1 MRWLVYH
8 IRSATYHRRTNLA
21 VALGAA
27 VATAS
32 LTGALMVG
40 DSMRGSLR
48 EIAVG
53 RLGRVDH
60 SLVAQRF
67 FRQALA
73 DELAVSPKIQSPGD
87 FTNVAPAIL
96 LRGGV
101 THADLQTRVER
112 VNLLGVDDRFWRLD
126 SVERPQSVSRLADRY
141 VILNEPLAA
150 ELNAVVGDDV
160 LIHTSKPSAI
170 ATETLLGRRDDAT
183 ATLRLAVAAIL
194 PAEGLAAFDLNP
206 RQVTPRNAYIPLA
219 ILQRTL
225 GRQDFVN
232 TILVS
237 GRSTTGADAPQ
248 TSEQVVKCLQEELQH
263 HVLPVD
269 FGLKLRVDEMHHYVS
284 VESDAVLIEPA
295 LEQAAVAAASAIGL
309 EASPVLAHLAN
320 TISLDAF
327 SEPRASA
334 RATPQIPS
342 SSQEEGGRN
351 PPQMI
356 PYSTV
361 VAVDPQSS
369 VLKKLADAAG
379 DKTLTLS
386 TGDVLLNQWAA
397 DELDARPGDRVTL
410 TYYVSGAQGKLET
423 RSAVFALRGVVP
435 LSGSAADPG
444 FVPEYHGVTDA
455 VSLADWNPPFPID
468 LKLIRDRD
476 EAYWKQYR
484 TTPKAFVSLPD
495 GHRLWATEGDRF
507 GRITSI
513 RLSTPNGAA
522 TGDADLRALADKFQ
536 TELLRHLNA
545 AELGLRFQSTRE
557 QVLQA
562 ATGSTDFGVLFV
574 SFSFFLIL
582 AAAMLVALLFRLG
595 VEHRAFEIGL
605 LLASGFPPRKV
616 AMVLLLD
623 GSLVALVGGLVG
635 AAGAFGYAWL
645 MLAGLRSW
653 WSGAVNTPLLRLHI
667 EPATVAIGFVAGLF
681 IATVSIAW
689 SVRGLT
695 RRSTRSLLDG
705 FVGDTN
711 LSGVARRGRAASITA
726 ALALT
731 IAVILAGVA
740 FSADTST
747 QVAAFFSS
755 GSAMLVACLA
765 VLTSWLRALPHGIV
779 HTPGGVAV
787 LRIGARNAGRNPGR
801 SLLTA
806 GLIAS
811 AVFVIVSLEAFRL
824 DSEIGGGDKD
834 SGTGGFSLFA
844 ESVVPLPYVI
854 ATREGREALGVANQI
869 IDSTHGVQFI
879 PFRLRPG
886 DESSCLN
893 LYRPTQPRIVGAPDE
908 MIERGGFRFADS
920 LAESESEKSNP
931 WTLLRRTFSDG
942 AVPAI
947 GDESAVMWQLHLG
960 LGKDL
965 VVKDERGRDVK
976 MRFVALLKGSVL
988 QSEIVIA
995 DAPFVRL
1002 FPSIS
1007 GQAFFLIEAPTAE
1020 ADDVERSLEKDLSN
1034 YGFDASSTSARLA
1047 EYFAVQNTYISTFQT
1062 LGGLGLLL
1070 GTGGLAAVLL
1080 RNVWERR
1087 RELALMRTVGFSH
1100 AALAVMVL
1108 IENAAL
1114 LIAGVIAGLLSAA
1127 LAIAPVIL
1135 KNASSIPWSSL
1146 TLTVGAV
1153 VVVGMLAGLA
1163 AVVPT
1168 LRAPLIPAL
1177 RNE

>member
-1 MRWLVYH
+1 MRWLTYH

-48 EIAVG
+48 EIAIG

-60 SLVAQRF
+60 TLVAQRF

-73 DELAVSPKIQSPGD
+73 DELAVSLESQSPGG
-87 FTNVAPAIL
+87 FTGVAPAIL

-112 VNLLGVDDRFWRLD
+112 VNLLGVEEHFWRLD
-126 SVERPQSVSRLADRY
+126 SVVRPQSVSQLSDRY

-150 ELNAVVGDDV
+150 ELNARIGDDV

-170 ATETLLGRRDDAT
+170 STETLLGRRDDAT

-206 RQVTPRNAYIPLA
+206 RQGTPRNAYIPLA
-219 ILQRTL
+219 VLQRTL
-225 GRQDFVN
+225 GRQDVVN

-237 GRSTTGADAPQ
+237 EKSATDAGVPAA
-248 TSEQVVKCLQEELQH
+248 SEQVSERLQEELQH
-263 HVLPVD
+263 HASLVD
-269 FGLKLRVDEMHHYVS
+269 LGLKLRVDETHHYIS
-284 VESDAVLIEPA
+284 VDSDAVLIEPA
-295 LEQAAVAAASAIGL
+295 LEQAGVAAARAIGL

-320 TISLDAF
+320 TIALDSK
-327 SEPRASA
+327 SETRASD
-334 RATPQIPS
+334 RADANDGDTPPHV
-342 SSQEEGGRN
+342 
-351 PPQMI
+351 I

-369 VLKKLADAAG
+369 VMKELADAAG

-386 TGDVLLNQWAA
+386 TGEVLLNQWAA
-397 DELDARPGDRVTL
+397 DDLHARPGDRVTL

-423 RSAVFALRGVVP
+423 RSATFALRGVVP

-468 LKLIRDRD
+468 LKLIRDQD
-476 EAYWKQYR
+476 DAYWKQYR
-484 TTPKAFVSLPD
+484 TTPKAFVSLAD
-495 GHRLWATEGDRF
+495 GQRLWATEGDRF

-513 RLSTPNGAA
+513 RLSPPNGAA
-522 TGDADLRALADKFQ
+522 TAHADLRALADKFQ
-536 TELLRHLNA
+536 TELLCHLNA

-574 SFSFFLIL
+574 SFSFFLIIS
-582 AAAMLVALLFRLG
+582 AAMLVALLFRLG
-595 VEHRAFEIGL
+595 VERRAFEIGL
-605 LLASGFPPRKV
+605 LLASGFAPRKV
-616 AMVLLLD
+616 AMVLLWD
-623 GSLVALVGGLVG
+623 GALVAMVGGLVG
-635 AAGAFGYAWL
+635 VAGAFGYAWL

-653 WSGAVNTPLLRLHI
+653 WSDAVNTPLLRLHV
-667 EPATVAIGFVAGLF
+667 EPATAAIGFVAGLF
-681 IATVSIAW
+681 VATASIAW

-695 RRSTRSLLDG
+695 RRSARSLLDG

-711 LSGVARRGRAASITA
+711 LSGVAQRGRAASITA
-726 ALALT
+726 AVALA

-740 FSADTST
+740 FSADTTSR
-747 QVAAFFSS
+747 VIAFFSS

-765 VLTSWLRALPHGIV
+765 VLTRRLRALPHGII
-779 HTPGGVAV
+779 HAPGGVAV
-787 LRIGARNAGRNPGR
+787 LRIGVRNAGRNPGR

-824 DSEIGGGDKD
+824 DADTGGGDKD

-844 ESVVPLPYVI
+844 ESVVPLPYDI
-854 ATREGREALGVANQI
+854 ATREGREALGIADRV
-869 IDSTHGVQFI
+869 IDSTRGVRFV
-879 PFRLRPG
+879 PFRLKPG

-931 WTLLRRTFSDG
+931 WTLLRRSFADG
-942 AVPAI
+942 AVAAI
-947 GDESAVMWQLHLG
+947 GDESAVRWQLHLG
-960 LGKDL
+960 LDKDL

-976 MRFVALLKGSVL
+976 MRFVGLLKGSIL
-988 QSEIVIA
+988 QGEVVIA

-1020 ADDVERSLEKDLSN
+1020 ADEVERSLEKDLSN
-1034 YGFDASSTSARLA
+1034 YGFDASSTSTRLA

-1100 AALAVMVL
+1100 AALTVMVL
-1108 IENAAL
+1108 VENAVL
-1114 LIAGVIAGLLSAA
+1114 LVAGVIAGLLSAA

-1135 KNASSIPWSSL
+1135 KNASSIPWPSL
-1146 TLTVGAV
+1146 ALTVGAV